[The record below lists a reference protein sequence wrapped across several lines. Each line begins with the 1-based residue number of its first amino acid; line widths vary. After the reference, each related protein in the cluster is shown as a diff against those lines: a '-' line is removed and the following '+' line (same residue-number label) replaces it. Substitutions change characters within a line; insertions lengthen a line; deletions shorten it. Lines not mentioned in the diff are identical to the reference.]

1 MFNTQADKTRYDEF
15 AAYADNDKNQQNGW
29 LAEMNKLNNA
39 MHVNAS
45 TSANLEN
52 MANGAFLIDEP
63 SGLVEFN
70 KGKLF
75 DGQQQYDD
83 YEAMMDRMDELVNRG
98 VSKDKAA
105 QLVFGTKGMG
115 DTDPNAQY
123 IQMLNQM
130 MQNSAYNPAAYASNN
145 QQPQMSQ
152 EELAMLMQMM
162 GAQG

>member
-1 MFNTQADKTRYDEF
+1 MLLYNMEHELTIDELKNAFVNNTQVIFTK
-15 AAYADNDKNQQNGW
+15 
-29 LAEMNKLNNA
+29 
-39 MHVNAS
+39 
-45 TSANLEN
+45 
-52 MANGAFLIDEP
+52 
-63 SGLVEFN
+63 
-70 KGKLF
+70 
-75 DGQQQYDD
+75 QYDD
-83 YEAMMDRMDELVNRG
+83 YEAMMDRMDELVKRG